1 MISRMIHFS
10 ISVSPFHGRWTMLA
24 RVMLR
29 RLATTTAVVVM
40 CCPSPGFGEES
51 STLPDLVRTAIATHP
66 EVLRA
71 DSQIRRA
78 QADIKLTS
86 SALLPRLDLS
96 GNWTRYQ
103 EELAIEFAPGQD
115 FVIRPIEDWLWSA
128 DLSQTLFYG
137 FRDWR
142 ARDIAR
148 LNRDIAELQRMT
160 AINDLTLAVAAAFY
174 EAIAT
179 EQRVEVE
186 RIALAAIEGQLRVAE
201 RRYEVGEV
209 AVVDVARW
217 RSEVAGAKQRV
228 VVAEGDAEISR
239 RRLARLVGVPEVG
252 ELRRPGQIPVPPG
265 DDDTL
270 KTEAMEGRL
279 EMAAL
284 RHQFEAAGLFIKV
297 ERGAWYPELD
307 ANLQYLQQKSEF
319 PADNWLSFSF
329 NLRVPV
335 YDGGLTSARVA
346 RAKEDLREVE
356 LLTIEVGRRISDQVD
371 AAAVTYRAAEAALAA
386 AEERREA
393 STEAYRQV
401 DNAYRVGEANTI
413 DLLDATTEATDA
425 ENSHIIAAAQ
435 REFQAIA
442 LRHAIGLSPL
452 PDLDLSQT
460 PYEDEAP

>member
-1 MISRMIHFS
+1 MD
-10 ISVSPFHGRWTMLA
+10 A
-24 RVMLR
+24 RSLLG
-29 RLATTTAVVVM
+29 RLATTVAAVLACLPV
-40 CCPSPGFGEES
+40 PALGEAP
-51 STLPDLVRTAIATHP
+51 STLPELVRNAVATH
-66 EVLRA
+66 EDVQRA

-103 EELAIEFAPGQD
+103 EELAIEFAPGEA

-137 FRDWR
+137 LRDWR

-148 LNRDIAELQRMT
+148 LNRDIADLQRMT
-160 AINDLTLAVAAAFY
+160 VINDLTLAVVAAFY
-174 EAIAT
+174 ETIAA

-186 RIALAAIEGQLRVAE
+186 RTALAAIEGQLRVAE
-201 RRYEVGEV
+201 RRFEVGEV
-209 AVVDVARW
+209 AIVDVARW

-228 VVAEGDAEISR
+228 VVAEGDAELGR
-239 RRLARLVGVPEVG
+239 RRLARLAGVPEVG
-252 ELRRPGQIPVPPG
+252 ELRRPGRIPVPPG
-265 DDDTL
+265 DDDALRTQ
-270 KTEAMEGRL
+270 AMDSRL
-279 EMAAL
+279 EMATL
-284 RHQFEAAGLFIKV
+284 RHQLEAAGLFIKV
-297 ERGAWYPELD
+297 ERGAWFPELD
-307 ANLQYLQQKSEF
+307 ANVQYLQQKSEF
-319 PADNWLSFSF
+319 PADNWLSFSL

-346 RAKEDLREVE
+346 KAKEDFREVE
-356 LLTIEVGRRISDQVD
+356 LLEIEIRRGISDQVD
-371 AAAVTYRAAEAALAA
+371 SAAVTYRAAEAALEA

-442 LRHAIGLSPL
+442 LRHAIGLPPL
-452 PDLDLSQT
+452 PDLDLSRI
-460 PYEDEAP
+460 PYEDETP

>member
-1 MISRMIHFS
+1 MHARSMI
-10 ISVSPFHGRWTMLA
+10 L
-24 RVMLR
+24 
-29 RLATTTAVVVM
+29 RLASTGAGLLL
-40 CCPSPGFGEES
+40 CCPSPGFGEPP
-51 STLPDLVRTAIATHP
+51 STLPELVRTAIATHP
-66 EVLRA
+66 EVQRA

-96 GNWTRYQ
+96 GSWTRYQ
-103 EELAIEFAPGQD
+103 EELAIEFAPGQE

-137 FRDWR
+137 LRDWR

-148 LNRDIAELQRMT
+148 LNRDIADLQRMT
-160 AINDLTLAVAAAFY
+160 AINDMTLAVAAAFY

-179 EQRVEVE
+179 EQRVEVQ
-186 RIALAAIEGQLRVAE
+186 RTALAAIEGQLRVAE
-201 RRYEVGEV
+201 RRFEVGEV

-239 RRLARLVGVPEVG
+239 RRLARLVGVPEIG

-265 DDDTL
+265 DDDAL
-270 KTEAMEGRL
+270 RAEAIESRL
-279 EMAAL
+279 EMATL
-284 RHQFEAAGLFIKV
+284 RHQLEAAGLYVKV
-297 ERGAWYPELD
+297 ERGAWFPELD
-307 ANLQYLQQKSEF
+307 ANVQYLQQKSEF
-319 PADNWLSFSF
+319 PADNWLSFSL

-346 RAKEDLREVE
+346 KAKEDLREVE
-356 LLTIEVGRRISDQVD
+356 LLTIDVSRGISDQVD
-371 AAAVTYRAAEAALAA
+371 SAAVTYRAAEATLAA

-393 STEAYRQV
+393 SQEAYRQI
-401 DNAYRVGEANTI
+401 DNAYRVGEANAI

-425 ENSHIIAAAQ
+425 ENSYIIAAAQ
-435 REFQAIA
+435 REYQAIA
-442 LRHAIGLSPL
+442 LRHAIGLPTL
-452 PDLDLSQT
+452 PDLDLSRT
-460 PYEDEAP
+460 PYEEESP

>member
-1 MISRMIHFS
+1 
-10 ISVSPFHGRWTMLA
+10 
-24 RVMLR
+24 MLR
-29 RLATTTAVVVM
+29 RLATIVAAAVV
-40 CCPSPGFGEES
+40 CCPSPSFGEAP
-51 STLPDLVRTAIATHP
+51 STLPDLVRTAVATHP
-66 EVLRA
+66 DVLRA

-86 SALLPRLDLS
+86 SALLPRLDLN

-115 FVIRPIEDWLWSA
+115 FVVRPIEDWLWSA

-137 FRDWR
+137 LRDWR

-148 LNRDIAELQRMT
+148 LNRDIANLQRMT

-179 EQRVEVE
+179 EQRVAVE
-186 RIALAAIEGQLRVAE
+186 RTALAAIEGQLRVAE
-201 RRYEVGEV
+201 RRFEVGEV

-252 ELRRPGQIPVPPG
+252 ELQRPGQIPVPPG
-265 DDDTL
+265 DDEALRTQAMDT
-270 KTEAMEGRL
+270 RL
-279 EMAAL
+279 EMATL
-284 RHQFEAAGLFIKV
+284 RHQLEAAGLYIKV

-329 NLRVPV
+329 NLRVPI

-346 RAKEDLREVE
+346 KAKEDLRAVE
-356 LLTIEVGRRISDQVD
+356 LLTVEVTRGISDQLD
-371 AAAVTYRAAEAALAA
+371 SAAVTYRSAEAALEA

-393 STEAYRQV
+393 SAEAYRQV

-442 LRHAIGLSPL
+442 LRHAIGLHPL
-452 PDLDLSQT
+452 PDLDLSQI
-460 PYEDEAP
+460 PYEDESP

>member
-1 MISRMIHFS
+1 MHARS
-10 ISVSPFHGRWTMLA
+10 ITPWCAAMS
-24 RVMLR
+24 
-29 RLATTTAVVVM
+29 AVLLLWG
-40 CCPSPGFGEES
+40 PASGFGEAP
-51 STLPDLVRTAIATHP
+51 STLPELVRTAVASHP
-66 EVLRA
+66 DVQRA

-78 QADIKLTS
+78 QADIRLTS

-137 FRDWR
+137 LRDWR

-148 LNRDIAELQRMT
+148 LNRDIAQLRRTT

-174 EAIAT
+174 QAIAA
-179 EQRVEVE
+179 EQRVEVQ
-186 RIALAAIEGQLRVAE
+186 RTALAAIEGQLRVAE
-201 RRYEVGEV
+201 RRFEVGEV
-209 AVVDVARW
+209 AIVDVARW

-239 RRLARLVGVPEVG
+239 RRLARLVGVPQVG
-252 ELRRPGQIPVPPG
+252 ELSRPGQIPVPPG
-265 DDDTL
+265 EDEAL
-270 KTEAMEGRL
+270 RAEAMESRL
-279 EMAAL
+279 EMATL
-284 RHQFEAAGLFIKV
+284 RHQLEAAGLFVKV

-307 ANLQYLQQKSEF
+307 ANVQYLQQKSEF
-319 PADNWLSFSF
+319 PADNWLSFSL

-335 YDGGLTSARVA
+335 YDGGLTAARVA
-346 RAKEDLREVE
+346 RAKEDLVEVE
-356 LLTIEVGRRISDQVD
+356 LLSIEITRAVADQVD
-371 AAAVTYRAAEAALAA
+371 SAAVTYRAAEATLEA

-393 STEAYRQV
+393 SREAYRQV

-435 REFQAIA
+435 REYQAIA
-442 LRHAIGLSPL
+442 LRHAIGLTPL
-452 PDLDLSQT
+452 PDLDLSRT
-460 PYEDEAP
+460 PYEDESP

>member
-1 MISRMIHFS
+1 MHARS
-10 ISVSPFHGRWTMLA
+10 IARWSATMSA
-24 RVMLR
+24 FML
-29 RLATTTAVVVM
+29 LWVPA
-40 CCPSPGFGEES
+40 PGCGETP
-51 STLPDLVRTAIATHP
+51 STLPELVRTAIATHP
-66 EVLRA
+66 NVQRA

-86 SALLPRLDLS
+86 SALLPRLDLN

-103 EELAIEFAPGQD
+103 EQLAIEFTPGD
-115 FVIRPIEDWLWSA
+115 AFVIRPIEDWLWSA

-137 FRDWR
+137 LRDWR

-148 LNRDIAELQRMT
+148 LNRDIAELQRTT
-160 AINDLTLAVAAAFY
+160 AVNDLALSVAAAFY

-179 EQRVEVE
+179 EQRVDVQ
-186 RIALAAIEGQLRVAE
+186 RTALAAIEGQLRVAE
-201 RRYEVGEV
+201 RRFEVGEV

-252 ELRRPGQIPVPPG
+252 ELVRPGQIPVPPG
-265 DDDTL
+265 DDAALRAD
-270 KTEAMEGRL
+270 AMESRL
-279 EMAAL
+279 EMATL
-284 RHQFEAAGLFIKV
+284 RHQLEAAGLYVRV

-307 ANLQYLQQKSEF
+307 ANVQYLQQKSEF
-319 PADNWLSFSF
+319 PADNWLSFSL

-335 YDGGLTSARVA
+335 YDGGLTAARVA
-346 RAKEDLREVE
+346 RAKEDLVEVE
-356 LLTIEVGRRISDQVD
+356 LLSIEITRAIADQVD
-371 AAAVTYRAAEAALAA
+371 SASVTYRAAEAALEA

-393 STEAYRQV
+393 SREAYRQV
-401 DNAYRVGEANTI
+401 DNAYRVGEANTL

-452 PDLDLSQT
+452 PDLDLSRT
-460 PYEDEAP
+460 PYEDGSP

>member
-1 MISRMIHFS
+1 MWCSLS
-10 ISVSPFHGRWTMLA
+10 GAAEP
-24 RVMLR
+24 
-29 RLATTTAVVVM
+29 
-40 CCPSPGFGEES
+40 P
-51 STLPDLVRTAIATHP
+51 STLPDLIRTAIATHP
-66 EVLRA
+66 DVLRA

-86 SALLPRLDLS
+86 SALLPRLDLT

-103 EELAIEFAPGQD
+103 EQLAIEFAPGQD
-115 FVIRPIEDWLWSA
+115 FVIRPVEDWLWSA

-137 FRDWR
+137 LRDWR

-148 LNRDIAELQRMT
+148 LNRDIANLQRMT

-174 EAIAT
+174 DAIAT
-179 EQRVEVE
+179 EQRVEVQ
-186 RIALAAIEGQLRVAE
+186 RTALEAIEGQLRVAE
-201 RRYEVGEV
+201 RRFEVGEV

-228 VVAEGDAEISR
+228 VVAQGNAEISR

-265 DDDTL
+265 DDDEL
-270 KTEAMEGRL
+270 RNEAMEGRL
-279 EMAAL
+279 EMATL
-284 RHQFEAAGLFIKV
+284 RNQLEAAGLFIKV
-297 ERGAWYPELD
+297 ERGAWFPELD
-307 ANLQYLQQKSEF
+307 ANMQYLQQKSEF
-319 PADNWLSFSF
+319 PADNWLSFSL
-329 NLRVPV
+329 NLRIPV

-346 RAKEDLREVE
+346 KAKEDLRDVE
-356 LLTIEVGRRISDQVD
+356 LLTVEVGRGISDQVD
-371 AAAVTYRAAEAALAA
+371 AAAVTFRAAVASLEA

-393 STEAYRQV
+393 SMVAYRQV

-442 LRHAIGLSPL
+442 LRHAIGLPPL
-452 PDLDLSQT
+452 PDLDFSQT
-460 PYEDEAP
+460 SYEDESP